1 MQKDFKN
8 EHIDNF
14 LSMHDENIIE
24 VLFKEDEAVFICK
37 HLSANII
44 NYLVD
49 IKFEYNYSKLDIDKK
64 NNVAVLK
71 I

>member
-1 MQKDFKN
+1 MKKDFKN

-14 LSMHDENIIE
+14 LSIHDANIIE
-24 VLFKEDEAVFICK
+24 VLFKEDEVVIICK
-37 HLSANII
+37 HLSNDII

-49 IKFEYNYSKLDIDKK
+49 IKFEYNYSKLNIDKA